1 MHLSSEVSST
11 TNGLGH
17 EAPSSSYG
25 GSGLPSQPLTAELL
39 AERTLEGLLADHPGE
54 LVKTGSPHVVCTVLP
69 PHWRSN
75 KTLPVAFKVVALG
88 DVGDGTLVTVRAGND
103 ENCSAELRNCTAVMK
118 NQVAKF
124 NDLRFVGRSGRVQ
137 GANEAGE
144 SEDAGVSG
152 GPGVCAGFGLG
163 AGGCYLYETSTDS
176 RSSCDEGAIT
186 VSVHRVGKSFTLTI
200 MLATSP
206 PQVATYQKAIKVTVD
221 GPREPRSKT
230 RHHGFHPFHFGPRFA
245 PDPLMGSLPFK
256 LSGIAHQLAG
266 LPGGEWGALSRHYP
280 PPMLPSHAHFTPHV
294 LPAAHTQHPH
304 VPPPPHE
311 TEVASE
317 TPTTMNAH
325 STTSPATSRPG
336 SRPCSPQDDDISV
349 TASDSPPPD
358 DHPGAFTSVRTRKP
372 LQPLPAPSS
381 LFHSALAAQLFL
393 NSPLLPAPPAWLYSQ
408 LYGGYDW
415 WLRPPPVQEDSG
427 SSPDREDEGS
437 SSISGVAKKRPAS
450 PEWPDQGV
458 RTRSKSMIT
467 PERRPIDVWRPY

>member
-11 TNGLGH
+11 TGLGH
-17 EAPSSSYG
+17 EASGY
-25 GSGLPSQPLTAELL
+25 GLPSQPLTAELL

-54 LVKTGSPHVVCTVLP
+54 LVKTGCPHVVCTVLP

-124 NDLRFVGRSGRVQ
+124 NDLRFVGRSGR
-137 GANEAGE
+137 
-144 SEDAGVSG
+144 
-152 GPGVCAGFGLG
+152 
-163 AGGCYLYETSTDS
+163 
-176 RSSCDEGAIT
+176 
-186 VSVHRVGKSFTLTI
+186 GKSFTLTI

-266 LPGGEWGALSRHYP
+266 LPGNEWGALARHYP
-280 PPMLPSHAHFTPHV
+280 PPMLPTHPHFTPHV
-294 LPAAHTQHPH
+294 LPPAHTQTH
-304 VPPPPHE
+304 VAPTHE
-311 TEVASE
+311 NDLSTEN
-317 TPTTMNAH
+317 PTTMHAH
-325 STTSPATSRPG
+325 STTSPSNSRP
-336 SRPCSPQDDDISV
+336 SSPQDDDDISV
-349 TASDSPPPD
+349 TASTSPPPD
-358 DHPGAFTSVRTRKP
+358 ERPGAFTSVTRRKP
-372 LQPLPAPSS
+372 LQPLPPPSS

-393 NSPLLPAPPAWLYSQ
+393 NSPLLPTPPAWLYSQ

-415 WLRPPPVQEDSG
+415 WLRPPQAHEDSN
-427 SSPDREDEGS
+427 SSPDREDTASTS
-437 SSISGVAKKRPAS
+437 SKKRPAS
-450 PEWPDQGV
+450 PEWSDQGV
-458 RTRSKSMIT
+458 RTRSKALMSS
-467 PERRPIDVWRPY
+467 ERRPVDVWRPY

>member
-25 GSGLPSQPLTAELL
+25 SSLGSQPLTAELL

-124 NDLRFVGRSGRVQ
+124 NDLRFVGRSGR
-137 GANEAGE
+137 
-144 SEDAGVSG
+144 
-152 GPGVCAGFGLG
+152 
-163 AGGCYLYETSTDS
+163 
-176 RSSCDEGAIT
+176 
-186 VSVHRVGKSFTLTI
+186 GKSFTLTI

-266 LPGGEWGALSRHYP
+266 LPGGEWGALARHYP
-280 PPMLPSHAHFTPHV
+280 PPLLPTHPHFTPHV
-294 LPAAHTQHPH
+294 LPPAHAQHQH
-304 VPPPPHE
+304 GLPPPPQE
-311 TEVASE
+311 TDVTSDN
-317 TPTTMNAH
+317 PTTMHAH

-336 SRPCSPQDDDISV
+336 SPQDDDISV
-349 TASDSPPPD
+349 TASSSPPPD
-358 DHPGAFTSVRTRKP
+358 ERPGAFTSVTRSRKP

-393 NSPLLPAPPAWLYSQ
+393 NSPLLPTPPAWLYSQ

-415 WLRPPPVQEDSG
+415 WLRPPPPQEDSN
-427 SSPDREDEGS
+427 SSPDREEEAS
-437 SSISGVAKKRPAS
+437 TASNAKKRPAS
-450 PEWPDQGV
+450 PDWSDQGV
-458 RTRSKSMIT
+458 RTRSKSLIT
-467 PERRPIDVWRPY
+467 SERRPVDVWRPY

>member
-1 MHLSSEVSST
+1 MHLSSEVTST
-11 TNGLGH
+11 TSGLGH

-25 GSGLPSQPLTAELL
+25 AGGLPSQPLTAELL

-124 NDLRFVGRSGRVQ
+124 NDLRFVGRSGR
-137 GANEAGE
+137 
-144 SEDAGVSG
+144 
-152 GPGVCAGFGLG
+152 
-163 AGGCYLYETSTDS
+163 
-176 RSSCDEGAIT
+176 
-186 VSVHRVGKSFTLTI
+186 GKSFTLTI

-266 LPGGEWGALSRHYP
+266 LPGGEWGALGRHYP
-280 PPMLPSHAHFTPHV
+280 PPLLPTPAHFTPHV
-294 LPAAHTQHPH
+294 LPPHAQAPH
-304 VPPPPHE
+304 VAPVVSHDSDV
-311 TEVASE
+311 TSDN
-317 TPTTMNAH
+317 PTTMHAH
-325 STTSPATSRPG
+325 STTSPANSRPG
-336 SRPCSPQDDDISV
+336 SPQDDDISV
-349 TASDSPPPD
+349 TASSSPPPD
-358 DHPGAFTSVRTRKP
+358 DRPGAFTSVTRTRKP
-372 LQPLPAPSS
+372 LQPLPPPTT

-393 NSPLLPAPPAWLYSQ
+393 NSPLLPTPPAWLYSQ

-415 WLRPPPVQEDSG
+415 WLRPPPPQEDSN
-427 SSPDREDEGS
+427 SSPDREEEGS
-437 SSISGVAKKRPAS
+437 TASGTGKKRPAS
-450 PEWPDQGV
+450 PEWNDQGI
-458 RTRSKSMIT
+458 RTRSKSLIT
-467 PERRPIDVWRPY
+467 SERRPVDVWRPY

>member
-25 GSGLPSQPLTAELL
+25 NALPSQPLTAELL
-39 AERTLEGLLADHPGE
+39 AERTLESLLADHPGE
-54 LVKTGSPHVVCTVLP
+54 LVKTGCPHVVCTVLP

-124 NDLRFVGRSGRVQ
+124 NDLRFVGRSGR
-137 GANEAGE
+137 
-144 SEDAGVSG
+144 
-152 GPGVCAGFGLG
+152 
-163 AGGCYLYETSTDS
+163 
-176 RSSCDEGAIT
+176 
-186 VSVHRVGKSFTLTI
+186 GKSFTLTI

-206 PQVATYQKAIKVTVD
+206 PQIATYQKAIKVTVD

-266 LPGGEWGALSRHYP
+266 LPGGEWGALARHYP
-280 PPMLPSHAHFTPHV
+280 PPLLPTHAHFTPHV
-294 LPAAHTQHPH
+294 LPPAHAQHH
-304 VPPPPHE
+304 TVPPPPHE
-311 TEVASE
+311 TDLTSDN
-317 TPTTMNAH
+317 PTAMHPH
-325 STTSPATSRPG
+325 STTSPVNSRP
-336 SRPCSPQDDDISV
+336 SSPQDDDDISV
-349 TASDSPPPD
+349 TASSSPPPD
-358 DHPGAFTSVRTRKP
+358 DRPGAFTSVTRPRKP
-372 LQPLPAPSS
+372 LQPLPAPTS

-393 NSPLLPAPPAWLYSQ
+393 NSPLLPTPPAWLYSQ

-415 WLRPPPVQEDSG
+415 WLRPPPQQDDSN
-427 SSPDREDEGS
+427 SSPDREEEAGSTAS
-437 SSISGVAKKRPAS
+437 SSTKKRPAS
-450 PEWPDQGV
+450 PEWSDQGV
-458 RTRSKSMIT
+458 RTRSKSLIT
-467 PERRPIDVWRPY
+467 SERRPVDVWRPY

>member
-25 GSGLPSQPLTAELL
+25 SSLPSQPLTAELL

-54 LVKTGSPHVVCTVLP
+54 LVKTGCPHVVCTVLP

-88 DVGDGTLVTVRAGND
+88 EVGDGTLVTVRAGND

-124 NDLRFVGRSGRVQ
+124 NDLRFVGRSGR
-137 GANEAGE
+137 
-144 SEDAGVSG
+144 
-152 GPGVCAGFGLG
+152 
-163 AGGCYLYETSTDS
+163 
-176 RSSCDEGAIT
+176 
-186 VSVHRVGKSFTLTI
+186 GKSFTLTI

-230 RHHGFHPFHFGPRFA
+230 RHHGFHPFHFGPRFP

-266 LPGGEWGALSRHYP
+266 LPGGEWGALARHYP
-280 PPMLPSHAHFTPHV
+280 PPLLPTPAHFTPHV
-294 LPAAHTQHPH
+294 LPPHAQPQH

-311 TEVASE
+311 TDVTSE
-317 TPTTMNAH
+317 NPITMHAH
-325 STTSPATSRPG
+325 STTSPANSRP
-336 SRPCSPQDDDISV
+336 SSPQDDDISV
-349 TASDSPPPD
+349 TASSSPPPD
-358 DHPGAFTSVRTRKP
+358 DRPGAFTSVTRSRKP
-372 LQPLPAPSS
+372 MQPLPAPSS

-393 NSPLLPAPPAWLYSQ
+393 NSPLLPTPPAWLYSQ

-415 WLRPPPVQEDSG
+415 WLRPPPPQEDSNH
-427 SSPDREDEGS
+427 SSPEREDEGS
-437 SSISGVAKKRPAS
+437 TASGTGKKRPAS
-450 PEWPDQGV
+450 PEWSEQGM
-458 RTRSKSMIT
+458 RTRSKSLIT
-467 PERRPIDVWRPY
+467 SERRPVDVWRPY

>member
-1 MHLSSEVSST
+1 MHLSSEVTST

-25 GSGLPSQPLTAELL
+25 GSLPSQPLTAELL

-88 DVGDGTLVTVRAGND
+88 DVGDGTMVTVRAGND

-124 NDLRFVGRSGRVQ
+124 NDLRFVGRSGR
-137 GANEAGE
+137 
-144 SEDAGVSG
+144 
-152 GPGVCAGFGLG
+152 
-163 AGGCYLYETSTDS
+163 
-176 RSSCDEGAIT
+176 
-186 VSVHRVGKSFTLTI
+186 GKSFTLTI

-266 LPGGEWGALSRHYP
+266 IPGGEWGALARHYP
-280 PPMLPSHAHFTPHV
+280 PPLLPSHAHFAPHV
-294 LPAAHTQHPH
+294 LPPGHGQPQHPVH
-304 VPPPPHE
+304 PQAHE
-311 TEVASE
+311 TDASDN
-317 TPTTMNAH
+317 TTTMHAH
-325 STTSPATSRPG
+325 STTSPTTSRPE
-336 SRPCSPQDDDISV
+336 SPQDDDDISV
-349 TASDSPPPD
+349 TASSSPPPD
-358 DHPGAFTSVRTRKP
+358 DRPGAFTSVRSRKP
-372 LQPLPAPSS
+372 LQPLPPPST

-393 NSPLLPAPPAWLYSQ
+393 NPLLPSPPAWLYSQ
-408 LYGGYDW
+408 LYSGYDW
-415 WLRPPPVQEDSG
+415 WLRPPQPQEDAN
-427 SSPDREDEGS
+427 SSPDREDTGS
-437 SSISGVAKKRPAS
+437 TSSAKKRAAS
-450 PEWPDQGV
+450 PDWADHSI
-458 RTRSKSMIT
+458 RTRSKALISS
-467 PERRPIDVWRPY
+467 ERRPVDVWRPY